1 MIIKVEESEKNTDL
15 KNIEITLDN
24 KTVKVGK
31 DKKAA
36 DYKSQMPQEEWACV
50 VWFMI
55 MYNQHCNP
63 NWIATLYYKIVKNL
77 ELKL

>member
-50 VWFMI
+50 V
-55 MYNQHCNP
+55 
-63 NWIATLYYKIVKNL
+63 
-77 ELKL
+77 